1 MTSWDGG
8 PQGSG
13 SFAILDARVPRAGVD
28 YPQDEAQLAKLF
40 GNEAACWRYVEQ
52 LRFPHGFSCP
62 SCETRQPPWRSGTSL
77 LACTSCR
84 QPVVLTQGTLFQGSA
99 VPISRWMRALWQVTD
114 REVGVAGPTLQS
126 VLGLPDA
133 TVADE
138 LLTRIRELMAIPAG
152 RRLSGDVGVAIAR
165 VEIDGERLLGNER
178 PAVVLAFDRARPEPR
193 IRLRHLPRVT
203 ANAIRAFVEAN
214 VERGSRVTTAPWRG
228 FAAIGPAGYE
238 HVTEPAPGRGLPGAE
253 AVWSLLKQWLKD
265 TPGVEPRSM
274 QAHLDEFTF
283 RFNRRNYPRGLLF
296 YRLVMIAVL
305 FEHAKAGAL
314 LESA

>member
-8 PQGSG
+8 PQGSS
-13 SFAILDARVPRAGVD
+13 SFAVLDTKVPRAGID
-28 YPQDEAQLAKLF
+28 YPQDEAQLATLL
-40 GNEAACWRYVEQ
+40 GSEAACWRYVEQ
-52 LRFPHGFSCP
+52 LRFPDGFVCP
-62 SCETRQPPWRSGTSL
+62 SCEVRQRPWRSGTSL

-84 QPVVLTQGTLFQGSA
+84 QPVVLTHGTLFQGSA

-114 REVGVAGPTLQS
+114 REVGVAGPTFQS

-138 LLTRIRELMAIPAG
+138 LLSRIRELMALPAG
-152 RRLSGDVGVAIAR
+152 RPLSGDVGVAIAR
-165 VEIDGERLLGNER
+165 VEVAGERDPGAER
-178 PAVVLAFDRARPEPR
+178 PAVVLAYDRARPEPR

-203 ANAIRAFVEAN
+203 ANAIGQFVAAH
-214 VERGSRVTTAPWRG
+214 VEPGSRVVTAPWRG
-228 FAAIGPAGYE
+228 FAAIESLGYE
-238 HVTEPAPGRGLPGAE
+238 HVSDPGAGHGLPGAE
-253 AVWSLLKQWLKD
+253 AIWSLLKQWLHD
-265 TPGVEPRSM
+265 TPGVDPQAI